1 MRRCRACGEARWVER
16 LITAKA
22 RLGQAMT
29 HLQHAGCP
37 RRDLGPAPRG
47 LEGVDAAR
55 SRGLRVQS
63 KPSACG
69 RAPACAVAEAAAGPG
84 SIVGQVAA
92 PPSLGFPQ
100 AVTSKMQANRR
111 APIVLRLVLDLGL
124 QDRLLAGGADLISS

>member
-1 MRRCRACGEARWVER
+1 RAPG
-16 LITAKA
+16 
-22 RLGQAMT
+22 
-29 HLQHAGCP
+29 
-37 RRDLGPAPRG
+37 G

-124 QDRLLAGGADLISS
+124 QDRLLAGGADLISSAAGPQLHGAATRQRAGVELVPDEISQRLR